1 MQPWPQAVVFDLDG
15 TLVDT
20 APDLHAV
27 LNELLHEFDRPSI
40 RLDEVRSMVGDG
52 ARALLERGFAAS
64 GGWPRQLDPDY
75 ATRRFIDRY
84 SEAPCARSVA
94 YPGTED
100 CLIRLAAGG
109 TAMAVCTNKPQKPSV
124 LILEEL
130 GLDRYFSV
138 VVGGDVLPVRKPDP
152 GHLRA
157 VLDGLG
163 VGTRDAVMVGD
174 SINDVRSAK
183 ALGMACVVLRH
194 GYTSLPHD
202 ELGADRL
209 IDGFGELE
217 TALRSL
223 ARPLASA

>member
-1 MQPWPQAVVFDLDG
+1 
-15 TLVDT
+15 
-20 APDLHAV
+20 
-27 LNELLHEFDRPSI
+27 
-40 RLDEVRSMVGDG
+40 
-52 ARALLERGFAAS
+52 
-64 GGWPRQLDPDY
+64 
-75 ATRRFIDRY
+75 
-84 SEAPCARSVA
+84 
-94 YPGTED
+94 
-100 CLIRLAAGG
+100 
-109 TAMAVCTNKPQKPSV
+109 MAVCTNKPQKPSV